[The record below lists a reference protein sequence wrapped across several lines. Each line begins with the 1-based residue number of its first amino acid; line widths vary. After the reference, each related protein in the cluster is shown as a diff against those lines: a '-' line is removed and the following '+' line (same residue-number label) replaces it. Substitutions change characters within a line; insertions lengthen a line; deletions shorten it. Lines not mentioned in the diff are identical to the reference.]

1 MAKVTTTEQKRT
13 ESAAADDAG
22 LAESAESG
30 GSAAAGFAGP
40 AGSGAEA
47 AGPGEAGAGLAEAGG
62 SAAGEGAGLA
72 EAGGAEGAEGG
83 PGAAGGSGG
92 GAGRVAGTGAVLRL
106 AAKSAALVRRW
117 RGHVRLPQVVRRN
130 PRRAAA
136 LAGIVALLLT
146 GGGFALAAQQLQDPG
161 AERNR
166 ALTDT
171 GATSRLTGDV
181 SDALSRIFGYT
192 PEDTQS
198 TEQAAHDTLEGAAAT
213 QYQQLFAQIRDQ
225 VAAQQLTLSTRV
237 VRCAV
242 VSLTGDRARLLVF
255 LDQTAQRAG
264 AAATSAAAQ
273 LSVQAHLVAGHWRI
287 TELKAR

>member
-13 ESAAADDAG
+13 EGAER
-22 LAESAESG
+22 AESAESG
-30 GSAAAGFAGP
+30 GSVAAGFAES
-40 AGSGAEA
+40 AGSGAET
-47 AGPGEAGAGLAEAGG
+47 AGPGEAGAGLAAAVG
-62 SAAGEGAGLA
+62 SAAGEGAELA
-72 EAGGAEGAEGG
+72 EAGGAEGGS
-83 PGAAGGSGG
+83 GAAEGSGG
-92 GAGRVAGTGAVLRL
+92 GRVAGTGSVLRL

-146 GGGFALAAQQLQDPG
+146 GGGFALVAQQLQDPG